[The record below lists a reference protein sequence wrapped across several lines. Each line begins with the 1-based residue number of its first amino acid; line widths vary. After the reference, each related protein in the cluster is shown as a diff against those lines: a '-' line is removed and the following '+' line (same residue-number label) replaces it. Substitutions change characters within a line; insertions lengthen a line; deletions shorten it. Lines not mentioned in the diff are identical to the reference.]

1 MFGLTPPSAA
11 PSQATGHQLGAEAVA
26 AAAHFGNTTAT
37 SNRDA
42 QYVVVSP
49 TGTHPDGF
57 NTANGNFCAW
67 HDYNGDST
75 LSGGAVSSSYGD
87 IAFTNLPYIPDLGAS
102 CGANYVNGG
111 TAGSLDGVTIVEGHE
126 YAETITDQNPA
137 GGWTDSL
144 GFETADK
151 CAWVGVGGTG
161 GAQNVTFSTG
171 SFAMQATWAN
181 DANSC
186 EISHAIVTNGSGGGG
201 GGGGGGANGVIV
213 NGGFESGNLTG
224 WTVSGPAS
232 VSSTAH
238 SGSYS
243 AELKGSSSIAQTFTA
258 PTGAT
263 MLSFW
268 YQNNCPNGGAYP
280 FAYASLA
287 DTTLGTTAIPLDQ
300 TCVPSAAWTQVQ
312 ANIQAGH
319 TYTLT
324 LYSYSTTNTPYTLYD
339 DVAVNVSGT
348 NDFGLSASPGSVS
361 VVGGSSGTTMINTT
375 VVSGAAQPVTLSLSG
390 APTGVSGS
398 FSPNPVTAGASSTLT
413 LIVSGSAALGSSTVT
428 VTGTGNGSPPA
439 VHTTP
444 VNLTVTTNDFGL
456 SASPG
461 SVSVVGGSSGTTM
474 INTTVVSGAAQPVTL
489 SLSGAPTGVSGSFSP
504 NPVTAGASST
514 LTLIVS
520 GSAALG
526 SSTVTVTGTGNGSPP
541 AVHTTPVNLTVTTN
555 DFGLS
560 ASPGSVSVVG
570 GSSGTTMINTTVV
583 SGAAQPVTLSLSGA
597 PTGVSGSFSPN
608 PVTAGASSTLTLI
621 VSGSA
626 ALGSSTVT
634 VTGTGNGSPPAVH
647 TTPVNLTVTTND
659 FGLSASP
666 GSVSVVGGSSGTTM
680 INTTVVSG
688 AAQPVTLSLSGA
700 PTGVSGSFSPN
711 PVTAGASSTLTLIV
725 SGSAALGSS
734 TVTVTGTGNGSPP
747 AVHTTPVNLTVAGAN
762 GVIVNGGFE
771 SGNLTGWTV
780 SGPASVSSTA
790 HSGSYSAELKGSSSI
805 AQTFTAPTGATMLS
819 FWYQNNC
826 PNGGAY
832 PFAYASLADT
842 TLGTTAIPLDQ
853 TCVPSAAWTQV
864 QANIQ
869 AGHTYTLTLYSYSTT
884 NTPYTLY
891 DDVAVNVSGTNDF
904 GLSASPGSVSVVGG
918 SSGTTMINTT
928 VVSGAAQP
936 VTLSLSG
943 APTGVSGSFSPNPVT
958 AGASSTLTLIVSG
971 SAALGSSTVTVTG
984 TGNGSPPAVH
994 TTPVNLTVTTNDFG
1008 LSASPGSVSVVGGS
1022 SGTTMINTTVV
1033 SGAAQ
1038 PVTLSL
1044 SGAPTGVSGSFSPN
1058 PVTAGASS
1066 TLTLIVSGSAALG
1079 SSTVTVTG
1087 TGNGSPPAVHTTP
1100 VNLTV
1105 TTNDFGLSASPG
1117 SVSVVGGSSGTTMI
1131 NTTVVSGAAQPVTLS
1146 LSGAPTGVSGSFS
1159 PNPVTAGASSTLTLI
1174 VSGSA
1179 ALGSSTVTVTGTGNG
1194 SPPAVHTTPVNL
1206 TVAGANGVIVNGGF
1220 ESGNLTGWTVSG
1232 PASVSSTAHS
1242 GSYSAELKGSS
1253 SIAQTFTA
1261 PTGATML
1268 SFWYQNNCPN
1278 GGAYPFAYAS
1288 LADTTLGTTA
1298 IPLDQTCVP
1307 SAAWTQVQA
1316 NIQAGHTYT
1325 LTLYSYS
1332 TTNTPYTLY
1341 DDVAVR

>member
-1 MFGLTPPSAA
+1 M
-11 PSQATGHQLGAEAVA
+11 
-26 AAAHFGNTTAT
+26 
-37 SNRDA
+37 
-42 QYVVVSP
+42 
-49 TGTHPDGF
+49 
-57 NTANGNFCAW
+57 
-67 HDYNGDST
+67 
-75 LSGGAVSSSYGD
+75 
-87 IAFTNLPYIPDLGAS
+87 
-102 CGANYVNGG
+102 
-111 TAGSLDGVTIVEGHE
+111 
-126 YAETITDQNPA
+126 
-137 GGWTDSL
+137 
-144 GFETADK
+144 
-151 CAWVGVGGTG
+151 
-161 GAQNVTFSTG
+161 
-171 SFAMQATWAN
+171 
-181 DANSC
+181 
-186 EISHAIVTNGSGGGG
+186 
-201 GGGGGGANGVIV
+201 IV

-224 WTVSGPAS
+224 WIVSGSAS
-232 VSSTAH
+232 VSTTAH

-243 AELKGSSSIAQTFTA
+243 AELKGSSSMVQTFTA
-258 PTGAT
+258 PMGAT

-268 YQNNCPNGGAYP
+268 YQDNCPSGGAYP
-280 FAYASLA
+280 LAYASLA
-287 DTTLGTTAIPLDQ
+287 DTTLGTTAIPLYQ
-300 TCVPSAAWTQVQ
+300 TCVPAEAWTQVQ

-324 LYSYSTTNTPYTLYD
+324 LYSYSTTTTPYTLYD

-413 LIVSGSAALGSSTVT
+413 LTVSGSAALGSSTVT

-514 LTLIVS
+514 LTLTVS

-608 PVTAGASSTLTLI
+608 PVTAGASSTLTLTVSGSAALGSSTVTVTGTGNGSPPAVHTTPVNLTVTGANGVI
-621 VSGSA
+621 VNGGFESGNLTGWTVSGSASVSTTAHSGSYSAELKGSSSMVQTFTAPTGATMLSFWYQDNCPSGGAYPLAYASLADTTLGTTAIPLYQTCVPAEAWTQVQANIQAGHTYTLTLYSYSTTTTPYTLYDDVAVNVSGTNDFGLSASPGSVSVVGGSSGTTMINTTVVSGAAQPVTLSLSGAPTGVSGSFSPNPVTAGASSTLTLTVSGSA

-711 PVTAGASSTLTLIV
+711 PVTAGASSTLTL
-725 SGSAALGSS
+725 
-734 TVTVTGTGNGSPP
+734 T
-747 AVHTTPVNLTVAGAN
+747 
-762 GVIVNGGFE
+762 
-771 SGNLTGWTV
+771 
-780 SGPASVSSTA
+780 
-790 HSGSYSAELKGSSSI
+790 
-805 AQTFTAPTGATMLS
+805 
-819 FWYQNNC
+819 
-826 PNGGAY
+826 
-832 PFAYASLADT
+832 
-842 TLGTTAIPLDQ
+842 
-853 TCVPSAAWTQV
+853 
-864 QANIQ
+864 
-869 AGHTYTLTLYSYSTT
+869 
-884 NTPYTLY
+884 
-891 DDVAVNVSGTNDF
+891 
-904 GLSASPGSVSVVGG
+904 
-918 SSGTTMINTT
+918 
-928 VVSGAAQP
+928 
-936 VTLSLSG
+936 
-943 APTGVSGSFSPNPVT
+943 
-958 AGASSTLTLIVSG
+958 VSG

-1066 TLTLIVSGSAALG
+1066 TLTLTVSGSAALG

-1159 PNPVTAGASSTLTLI
+1159 PNPVTAGASSTLTLT

-1206 TVAGANGVIVNGGF
+1206 TVTGANGVIVNGGF
-1220 ESGNLTGWTVSG
+1220 ESGNLTGWIVSG
-1232 PASVSSTAHS
+1232 SASVSTTADS

-1253 SIAQTFTA
+1253 SMVQTFTA

-1268 SFWYQNNCPN
+1268 SFWYQDNCPS
-1278 GGAYPFAYAS
+1278 GGAYPLAYAS

-1298 IPLDQTCVP
+1298 IPLWQTCVP
-1307 SAAWTQVQA
+1307 AEAWTQVQA

-1332 TTNTPYTLY
+1332 TTTTPYTLY